1 MSDREKLAALER
13 ENASLLSRIE
23 ALEAKA
29 APKPQPAPIYDN
41 PVTVVEIQPT
51 LHDGPTP
58 TEFEGLLAIVVRS
71 VFPKLVP
78 DREYL
83 AAFVAAFNFVG
94 TLGRL
99 PGGLGSRA
107 ETWVA
112 AANSSLNWRPEI
124 ELSHI
129 ASACIAAGDVNYAVA
144 GWPHSVHV
152 GLCWRSHGVGAST
165 GAWKRVLETG
175 AVRPPTPVEPQRR
188 APQLSQ
194 VRIYGG

>member
-1 MSDREKLAALER
+1 MRDNEFTALKA
-13 ENASLLSRIE
+13 ENAELR
-23 ALEAKA
+23 ARLEAVEGKI
-29 APKPQPAPIYDN
+29 APKPRPAPIYDN

-51 LHDGPTP
+51 LHDVPTP
-58 TEFEGLLAIVVRS
+58 EEFQRLLAVVVRS

-94 TLGRL
+94 TLDRL
-99 PGGLGSRA
+99 PGTDLGPRA

-112 AANSSLNWRPEI
+112 AANRTLNWRPEI

-129 ASACIAAGDVNYAVA
+129 ASACIAAGDINYAVA

-165 GAWKRVLETG
+165 GAWRKVLESG
-175 AVRPPTPVEPQRR
+175 SVRPAIITQQQQQRSTL
-188 APQLSQ
+188 PHQ
-194 VRIYGG
+194 VLIRG